1 MLNVNSLF
9 KHIDELRIMLSEKP
23 VDTFAINELKLDA
36 TIADHEI
43 HIDGYNIVRL
53 DCNRHGV
60 VFVLI

>member
-1 MLNVNSLF
+1 MLIVNSLF

-23 VDTFAINELKLDA
+23 VDTFAINDVKLDA

-53 DCNRHGV
+53 DWNRHGV